1 MLPFVTECYRVLQS
15 VTEYYRVL
23 QSITEYNRVLQSITE
38 IYRLLQSITA
48 RASPGAFGWMATHF
62 KTANL
67 VLNYFRFTAT
77 LSLSSVLLQNC
88 LYFLTLYSN
97 FMNLLLPSQKQQMVL
112 QHFLAMWKQ
121 NMTIKQIF
129 MLLLKFGASAYGWS
143 RKMKCCI
150 FCWIRWLKLKTSLI
164 RTHLLLLDIWLH

>member
-1 MLPFVTECYRVLQS
+1 MVQNLPGTFAFSNFYVFHSTL
-15 VTEYYRVL
+15 
-23 QSITEYNRVLQSITE
+23 

-77 LSLSSVLLQNC
+77 LSLSSVPLRNC
-88 LYFLTLYSN
+88 IFFLTLYSN
-97 FMNLLLPSQKQQMVL
+97 FMNLLLPSQKQ
-112 QHFLAMWKQ
+112 HFLAMWKQ

-129 MLLLKFGASAYGWS
+129 MILLKLGASAYGWS
-143 RKMKCCI
+143 HKMKCCI
-150 FCWIRWLKLKTSLI
+150 FLLNQMVEVENRFDPDTFIAFRHLI
-164 RTHLLLLDIWLH
+164 RQVSELLWC